1 MAILDEQQLWSK
13 QRERRNQT
21 DYYQKRNLLKQRA
34 NKRHAAEKD
43 HMVTL
48 RAVGCTHIYVGS
60 SGTPDTSESPAD
72 DVDCDEAEADND
84 ATGDDCDPSTEN
96 HTEELQSNMLPML
109 FFYDCESTGGST
121 YDDHIIEVGAKVVA
135 APDSAD
141 IPQLEYSSLVHSSRT
156 IVKAVQSKC
165 GISAR
170 MLVTEPP
177 FRHVFEEFLQW
188 ISSTVKIV
196 DKIYELQ
203 DVKYYPVLVAH
214 NGFAFDFLMHFADTF
229 YDCKK
234 QVKCNNPIFTN

>member
-1 MAILDEQQLWSK
+1 
-13 QRERRNQT
+13 
-21 DYYQKRNLLKQRA
+21 
-34 NKRHAAEKD
+34 
-43 HMVTL
+43 MVTL
-48 RAVGCTHIYVGS
+48 RAVGCTTAEYVGS
-60 SGTPDTSESPAD
+60 SGSADTSESPAD
-72 DVDCDEAEADND
+72 DVDCDEAEDNQAEADND
-84 ATGDDCDPSTEN
+84 ATGDDCDPSTES

-188 ISSTVKIV
+188 ISSTVKII

-214 NGFAFDFLMHFADTF
+214 NGFAFDFLILLSELHRRNIPLASINLHFADTF

-234 QVKCNNPIFTN
+234 QVKCNNPIFTDWTSTEKKRLGISKIIS